1 MASIAEAVLAPPIAA
16 PRFARPRGIVLAA
29 GGVAALV
36 LAPLATLAL
45 LASRGSG
52 ALWPHLARYVLPQA
66 ALETMLLLAGVGAIV
81 AVVGTGTAWLV
92 TAYHFPGRRVLGWA
106 LLLPLA
112 MPTYI
117 VAYAYLDVLHPL
129 GPVQSGLRAL
139 LGLARPSDLSF
150 PEIRSLGGCALLLG
164 FVLYPYVYLNARA
177 AFAMQSADVLDAA
190 RTLGANGP
198 ALFLRVAVPLAWPAV
213 AVGLGLALMETLN
226 DVGAAEFLGVQTL
239 TRAVY
244 VTWVTRGSVEGAA
257 GIALVML
264 VLVGGLVALERLA
277 RRRTSHASAGSAD
290 ASRRVLGRV
299 KAPLAACACALPVLI
314 GFAVPALHLVGAAWR
329 RVAEA
334 GLPPALGA
342 WVGSSA
348 LFAAIATVAA
358 LGAGLLLAFAMRVAG
373 RGDLLRLASL
383 GYALPGTV
391 IAVGLLSPLGALDN
405 ALDDAARV
413 VAGIGIGLVLSGS
426 GAALVLAYVIR
437 YLAIPAGG
445 LEAGYAKLPA
455 ALDDAGRTFGAT
467 DGQLLARIH
476 LPLLSPA
483 LGAAALLTFIDCM
496 KELPATLILRP
507 LNVETLATAVFG
519 EASRGTYEDGAVAA
533 LAIVLFGLLPVALL
547 AVRRRGPRLVSP
559 RAV

>member
-1 MASIAEAVLAPPIAA
+1 M
-16 PRFARPRGIVLAA
+16 
-29 GGVAALV
+29 
-36 LAPLATLAL
+36 LAPLAGLVL
-45 LASRGSG
+45 LAFPGSG
-52 ALWPHLARYVLPQA
+52 ALWPHLVRYVLPEA
-66 ALETMLLLAGVGAIV
+66 AVETALLLAGVGAIV
-81 AVVGTGTAWLV
+81 TAVGTGTAWLV
-92 TAYHFPGRRVLGWA
+92 TAYQFPGRRVLGWA

-117 VAYAYLDVLHPL
+117 VAYAYVDVLHPL
-129 GPVQSGLRAL
+129 GAVPSALRAL
-139 LGLARPSDLSF
+139 LGLHDPAALPL
-150 PEIRSLGGCALLLG
+150 PPVRSLGGCTLLMG

-190 RTLGANGP
+190 RTLGATGA
-198 ALFLRVAVPLAWPAV
+198 ALFGRVAVPLAWPAV
-213 AVGLGLALMETLN
+213 AAGLGLALMEATN

-244 VTWVTRGSVEGAA
+244 VTLVSRSSVAGAA
-257 GIALVML
+257 QIALALLCLTAALVML
-264 VLVGGLVALERLA
+264 ERAA
-277 RRRTSHASAGSAD
+277 RRRINPASAGSSG
-290 ASRRVLGRV
+290 ASRRALGPWG
-299 KAPLAACACALPVLI
+299 AGCACFACAAPVLI
-314 GFAVPALHLVGAAWR
+314 GFAVPAGHLLAAAWM

-334 GLPPALGA
+334 GLPAALPA
-342 WVGSSA
+342 WVGWSA
-348 LFAAIATVAA
+348 LFAALATAAA
-358 LGAGLLLAFAMRVAG
+358 LGAGLLLAFTMRVAG
-373 RGDLLRLASL
+373 RGDLLRVASL

-391 IAVGLLSPLGALDN
+391 VAVGLLTPLGAFDD
-405 ALDDAARV
+405 ALDGAARAV
-413 VAGIGIGLVLSGS
+413 LGVGTGLVLSGS

-455 ALDDAGRTFGAT
+455 ALDDAGRASGAT
-467 DGQLLARIH
+467 DGRLLARVH

-496 KELPATLILRP
+496 KELPATLLLRP

-533 LAIVLFGLLPVALL
+533 LAIVALGLLPVALL
-547 AVRRRGPRLVSP
+547 GVRRRGARRVSP